1 MRRRPPIIFNGLQ
14 PKAEPP
20 THAGGRLLS
29 PAGAIRAGPF
39 SHHQHDDKGDTMTT
53 TTKNPY
59 PRRQGFALR
68 VANAKRALRRLGRD
82 CFADIYTRGFDN
94 CFEMFDGD
102 AVVWALM
109 HEAVN
114 GDDVLER
121 GIRNMGKDVVA
132 ALACCLRTA
141 RRLRAGE

>member
-1 MRRRPPIIFNGLQ
+1 
-14 PKAEPP
+14 
-20 THAGGRLLS
+20 
-29 PAGAIRAGPF
+29 
-39 SHHQHDDKGDTMTT
+39 MTT

-59 PRRQGFALR
+59 PRRQGLGLR

-82 CFADIYTRGFDN
+82 CLADIYTRGFDN

-109 HEAVN
+109 REAIN

-121 GIRNMGKDVVA
+121 GIRNMGKEVWPRW
-132 ALACCLRTA
+132 LAVYEQRDDYAPENDGQLVLFETA
-141 RRLRAGE
+141 SNS